1 MKKTVFRILLAVCVF
16 LSVSAIAVSGKT
28 EIAFTATATSAFTDG
43 GYYVLGSGF
52 ALSDAGNGALK
63 IVGAGEGDRGL
74 WAFTNETVDAN
85 PYLMY
90 EIPEGGAVYKMTVC
104 RQWDVE
110 PEIGLDVKPGRHT
123 INLKELLAGQSTVG
137 YTYVVLY
144 VRGEVTL
151 SGLAIGSDGGET
163 PMRLRLPLQPPFS
176 PWRLPFL
183 SQKSAAELPCDFCR
197 TCPVSQGKK
206 IAVRCP

>member
-1 MKKTVFRILLAVCVF
+1 MKKTVFRILLARLRLFVGISNCRIRKNGNRFHGDSYVC
-16 LSVSAIAVSGKT
+16 LYRWRIYA
-28 EIAFTATATSAFTDG
+28 
-43 GYYVLGSGF
+43 LGSGF

-123 INLKELLAGQSTVG
+123 VNLKEPLAGQSTVG

-151 SGLAIGSDGGET
+151 SGLAISSDGGET
-163 PMRLRLPLQPPFS
+163 PPDTADAAPVAVTAAV
-176 PWRLPFL
+176 L
-183 SQKSAAELPCDFCR
+183 SLAAA
-197 TCPVSQGKK
+197 VSFTKK
-206 IAVRCP
+206 RR

>member
-43 GYYVLGSGF
+43 GYYALGSGF
-52 ALSDAGNGALK
+52 ALGDAGNGALK

-123 INLKELLAGQSTVG
+123 VNLKELLAGQSTVG

-151 SGLAIGSDGGET
+151 SGLAIGSDSGET
-163 PMRLRLPLQPPFS
+163 PPDTADAAPAAVTAAV
-176 PWRLPFL
+176 L
-183 SQKSAAELPCDFCR
+183 SLAAA
-197 TCPVSQGKK
+197 VSFTKK
-206 IAVRCP
+206 RR